1 MIAGPTG
8 QHIYQIPYSIKVATS
23 PPANASA
30 PVYKAPVTIT
40 SPANTSVPVYTSPP
54 STGTITTA
62 SASIPLEYILI
73 GAIALIVIIAAVILI

>member
-73 GAIALIVIIAAVILI
+73 GVIALIAIIAAVMIL